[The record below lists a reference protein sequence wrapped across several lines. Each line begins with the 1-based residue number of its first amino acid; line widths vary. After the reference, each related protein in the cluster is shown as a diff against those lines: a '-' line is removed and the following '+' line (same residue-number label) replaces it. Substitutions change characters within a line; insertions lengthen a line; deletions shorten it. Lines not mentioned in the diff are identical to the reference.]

1 MAKPVDPVVKEL
13 DAVKRLLVL
22 QLLTSGVQANIVAA
36 ALGVLLHIIMML
48 GEAGDLG
55 QVGYAQHLR
64 GARELLEP
72 PPKRGRSQ
80 HDRSRR

>member
-36 ALGVLLHIIMML
+36 ALGVAKSSVSKQI
-48 GEAGDLG
+48 
-55 QVGYAQHLR
+55 
-64 GARELLEP
+64 
-72 PPKRGRSQ
+72 GRA
-80 HDRSRR
+80 HV